1 MKFDFEAIIDKVS
14 LVVND
19 FYLDNKTKCII
30 TILKN
35 NKSGYH
41 AIIDLNNCV
50 GEIVVDKPYCAPYRC
65 VKMEVISMDSVD
77 CEFVYAWY
85 DYDGCEM
92 DRITA
97 SIKLGLELALQHG

>member
-1 MKFDFEAIIDKVS
+1 MRFDFEDIIDKVG

-19 FYLDNKTKCII
+19 FYSKNKTKCNI
-30 TILKN
+30 TVLKN

-41 AIIDLNNCV
+41 TFIDFTNCV

-65 VKMEVISMDSVD
+65 VKMEVVSLCSVN

-85 DYDGCEM
+85 DYDGCET
-92 DRITA
+92 DTIIS
-97 SIKLGLELALQHG
+97 SIRLGLNLALQHG